1 MDELETR
8 ATQDDAPCEDYRDG
22 EGLLVCGRCGTRK
35 EAMLPGLL
43 DRPPRVVRCR
53 CKCEQQAED
62 ERRAQ
67 AEERER
73 SRRIERARTEC
84 FKIAPAYAPITFADD
99 DRRTPEQSDICERWA
114 ATFDKAD
121 PAGLLLCGGVG
132 TGKSFMSV
140 CVANALLDAGYSV
153 LHTDIA
159 HIVAEMESSFEGRA
173 KNLERILS
181 YDLLCI
187 EDLGAQR
194 STEYMMEHVFNVI
207 DGRYK
212 AGRPMVITTN
222 FTLDQVSHPA
232 PSSPWCRTFDRIIQC
247 CYPVT
252 FTGASRRRLAALDMR
267 RAMRE
272 RLGIRGQEQG

>member
-1 MDELETR
+1 MEEK
-8 ATQDDAPCEDYRDG
+8 ATQEGNEREDYRDD

-53 CKCEQQAED
+53 CKCEQQVED

-73 SRRIERARTEC
+73 SRRIERA
-84 FKIAPAYAPITFADD
+84 APSASRS
-99 DRRTPEQSDICERWA
+99 RRGTAASPSPTTTAGRRSQSDVCERWA
-114 ATFDKAD
+114 ATFDKTD

-140 CVANALLDAGYSV
+140 CVANALLDAGFSV

-159 HIVAEMESSFEGRA
+159 HIVNVMESSFEGRA
-173 KNLERILS
+173 QNLERILS

-212 AGRPMVITTN
+212 AGRPMVITTQ
-222 FTLDQVSHPA
+222 LHPGA
-232 PSSPWCRTFDRIIQC
+232 GLPPGPVEPLVPHLRPHHQC

-252 FTGASRRRLAALDMR
+252 FAGPSRRRLAALDMR
-267 RAMRE
+267 RSMRE
-272 RLGIRGQEQG
+272 RLGIREQG